1 MIVLGPFIHAD
12 KGTKYIPAPCR
23 GTVAKVQ
30 VVFQTNTV
38 EVGDTVV
45 VAQGSTAVNTV
56 TAATTAGLVV
66 ETGVPDATN
75 KGKVFDPNSDTAT
88 EQVMKITDTGDPGEK
103 YITIFFDD
111 SDYVEQTPSE
121 A

>member
-12 KGTKYIPAPCR
+12 NSTKYIPAPCR

-56 TAATTAGLVV
+56 KAATTDGLVV

-75 KGKVFDPNSDTAT
+75 KGKIFDPDSSTAT
-88 EQVMKITDTGDPGEK
+88 EQVMKITDTGEPGEK

-111 SDYVEQTPSE
+111 SAYVEQKPSE

>member
-12 KGTKYIPAPCR
+12 NGTKYIPAPCR

-38 EVGDTVV
+38 EPGDTVV

-66 ETGVPDATN
+66 ETGVPDSTN
-75 KGKVFDPNSDTAT
+75 KGKIFDPDSSTAT
-88 EQVMKITDTGDPGEK
+88 EQVMKITDTGEPGEK
-103 YITIFFDD
+103 YIRIFFDD
-111 SDYVEQTPSE
+111 SAYVEQKPSE

>member
-12 KGTKYIPAPCR
+12 NGTKYIPAPCR

-30 VVFQTNTV
+30 VVFQTNVV

-45 VAQGSTAVNTV
+45 VAQDSSAVNTV

-66 ETGVPDATN
+66 ETGVPDSTN
-75 KGKVFDPNSDTAT
+75 KGLVFDPDSDTAT
-88 EQVMKITDTGDPGEK
+88 EQVMKITDTGAPGEK
-103 YITIFFDD
+103 YITIWFDD
-111 SDYVEQTPSE
+111 SAYVQETPKE